1 MLQIG
6 IVKKVNLAFLP
17 STIWLFAVDNP
28 LISHPSIV
36 KNPS

>member
-6 IVKKVNLAFLP
+6 IVEKVNLAFSP

-28 LISHPSIV
+28 LNSRPSIV

>member
-6 IVKKVNLAFLP
+6 IVEKIDLAFLP
-17 STIWLFAVDNP
+17 STIWLFAVDKP

>member
-6 IVKKVNLAFLP
+6 IVEKVNLAFLP
-17 STIWLFAVDNP
+17 STIWLFAVDKP
-28 LISHPSIV
+28 LISHPYIV